1 MLSTAYVLPT
11 NEIETALVSIWEK
24 ILDVRPIGISDNF
37 FDLGGHSLS
46 ATRVVSRIFTR
57 YQLEIPLHSL
67 FQSPT
72 IAEMAAVINQH
83 QGKLLDESRLSAILD
98 ELASMSEAEA
108 ERLVSETIDRQ
119 QKSSFTF
126 IALPAHDRLRE
137 SPNGTQ
143 EILLDRHRLLAS
155 SVHG

>member
-1 MLSTAYVLPT
+1 MLPDYMVPSTFMFADSLPVTNGKLDRKALPEPDGGRPELSTAYAAPT

-24 ILDVRPIGISDNF
+24 ILDVRPIGINDNF

-57 YQLEIPLHSL
+57 YQFEMPLQSL

-72 IAEMAAVINQH
+72 IVEMAAVIAEYQE
-83 QGKLLDESRLSAILD
+83 KPLDKSRLSAIVD

-108 ERLVSETIDRQ
+108 ERLVSETIRPSA
-119 QKSSFTF
+119 KK
-126 IALPAHDRLRE
+126 
-137 SPNGTQ
+137 
-143 EILLDRHRLLAS
+143 
-155 SVHG
+155 

>member
-1 MLSTAYVLPT
+1 MFSDSLPITNGKLDRKALPEPDGKRPVLSTAYVLPT

-57 YQLEIPLHSL
+57 YQLEIPLQSL

-72 IAEMAAVINQH
+72 IAEMAAVINRT
-83 QGKLLDESRLSAILD
+83 SRKAI
-98 ELASMSEAEA
+98 
-108 ERLVSETIDRQ
+108 R
-119 QKSSFTF
+119 
-126 IALPAHDRLRE
+126 
-137 SPNGTQ
+137 
-143 EILLDRHRLLAS
+143 
-155 SVHG
+155 